1 MTTPAPFPPTSRY
14 ATVEVTTHTEADGR
28 VIAHLRRRFCPD
40 PDRLVQV
47 SSYTVAQGDRLDRI
61 AAHTIGDP
69 LQFWQVA
76 DANRALRPAALTE
89 RVGRRLRITLPDG
102 FGGGAG
108 A

>member
-1 MTTPAPFPPTSRY
+1 MTLAPFPPTSRY
-14 ATVEVTTHTEADGR
+14 ATAEITTYTEPGGR
-28 VIAHLRRRFCPD
+28 VVAYLRRRLCPD
-40 PDRLVQV
+40 PDQLVQI

-61 AAHTIGDP
+61 AAHTIGDA

-76 DANRALRPAALTE
+76 DANRALRPAELTE
-89 RVGRRLRITLPDG
+89 QVGRRLRITLPTG